1 MARLPECWVQI
12 SVKFSHYTQLMHRAV
27 WVAVWPCLLV
37 LWAPPQSP
45 LQEIFPISD
54 TPACLLSFQE
64 IFNRV
69 PWGWGWEEVM
79 SRGYTHPSTQ
89 FSWWQWIHFLC
100 LSTVFLPK
108 NKNLML
114 TTVSTTAPRWEA
126 SFWLGSSFREKRGP
140 HLDMPRA

>member
-54 TPACLLSFQE
+54 SLPAVFSRDLQPCPLGMRVGGSHVTWIYPPLHPVLL
-64 IFNRV
+64 V
-69 PWGWGWEEVM
+69 AVD
-79 SRGYTHPSTQ
+79 
-89 FSWWQWIHFLC
+89 HFLC

-108 NKNLML
+108 NKTLML
-114 TTVSTTAPRWEA
+114 TTVSITAPRWEA

-140 HLDMPRA
+140 HLDVPRA